1 MPKEFGAIGGTNKMT
16 TVNSNRSLWM
26 ISSIRVLE
34 NDGQTEIKYDVRTP
48 IGDKVK
54 TPRENIRSTK

>member
-1 MPKEFGAIGGTNKMT
+1 MT